1 MSQLQKPRT
10 ARFPIIEFLLLF
22 SSLLS
27 LSLEVSAFGLFVAF
41 FRKVGDEHRVVKH
54 PLRSLLPYWKEVVLG
69 TLAMGITYTL
79 FYVLS
84 TWSLSYGVQ
93 LLHSGAAGAQ
103 CAACDDLPVRRLC
116 HHGWPVRTVRRL
128 PA

>member
-54 PLRSLLPYWKEVVLG
+54 PLRSLLPTGRKSCLVRSPWASPTRCSTCLVLG
-69 TLAMGITYTL
+69 
-79 FYVLS
+79 
-84 TWSLSYGVQ
+84 
-93 LLHSGAAGAQ
+93 
-103 CAACDDLPVRRLC
+103 R
-116 HHGWPVRTVRRL
+116 
-128 PA
+128 

>member
-22 SSLLS
+22 SSLSKLGGFC
-27 LSLEVSAFGLFVAF
+27 LRAFCCL

-54 PLRSLLPYWKEVVLG
+54 PLRSLLPYRKEVVLG